1 MALFSRQKRER
12 TPLADRAERVLLVD
26 QTARVRP
33 ATMLRRREVLYGVL
47 LAVGFL
53 VFLEAA
59 FVAAVPGRETELEVG
74 QVARQEIAAPYDFD
88 VLKPEEELTQ
98 ERAIAEEGVAAVFRF
113 AEEELTAGRQTFGDL
128 VTRVYGVRKG
138 PESQK
143 QKLDMLGQL
152 GTALSDTTRSVL
164 LDGRRSTRVEER
176 AREILY
182 GFYERGILKTKS
194 APSLSPDETVILVRG
209 ADETMVRAGQFL
221 PDLDVAAAVRREAG
235 RSFKDRAMVRAIV
248 DLVVPFAT
256 GNVFYDSAETE
267 RRKRDAREG
276 VSASTGRDFKKNEI
290 IVQRGE
296 RITSEH
302 LNIVRSMIAKRSE
315 LVTSGAALQR
325 LLPRFG
331 RVLLAGVLLFAFALY
346 LAVRRKE
353 LLTETRSQLFFLV
366 LVAAVMA
373 GAAAVGA
380 MGDVAQY
387 LVPIT
392 VLSMLLSML
401 FGFELAV
408 VSTFFTVILASIYTG
423 YGTPFAFVSVVAGVI
438 AAYSVRRV
446 REREDFYWSALRVVG
461 AYAVAI
467 AVSDA
472 SRSALGGSTAAHC
485 ALGGL
490 NAVVSMG
497 VVVVVLPLF
506 ETAFR
511 VTTEITLLELGD
523 MNRPLLRK
531 MAMMAPGTYHHS
543 IIVGNLAEAAAEAI
557 HADGLLARVGSYY
570 HDIGKLVAP
579 GYFVENQQG
588 LEPSESKHAG
598 LRPKVSSLVI
608 RAHVRDGI
616 ELARKE
622 RLPEPIVDIVSEHH
636 GASVMEYF
644 YNKALEEAD
653 DPADVQEEDFR
664 YPGPRPR
671 SKESAIISLADV
683 IEARVR
689 AIGEPMSSKRIEAEV
704 EEVIE
709 KRWSGHELDDAEL
722 TLSDLAK
729 IREAFSR
736 VLTGMYHQRIKY
748 PDQDEESDSGPA
760 PNDRPGTQDG
770 D

>member
-1 MALFSRQKRER
+1 MALFSRQKPER
-12 TPLADRAERVLLVD
+12 TPRTERADRVLLSD
-26 QTARVRP
+26 QTERVPPARIFW
-33 ATMLRRREVLYGVL
+33 RREVLHGIL
-47 LAVGFL
+47 LVVGFL
-53 VFLEAA
+53 IFLEVV
-59 FVAAVPGRETELEVG
+59 FIAAVPGRRTEFDVG
-74 QVARQEIAAPYDFD
+74 QVAREDVVAPYDFD
-88 VLKPEEELTQ
+88 VLKPPEDLAQ
-98 ERAIAEEGVAAVFRF
+98 ERAIAEAGVVPVFRF
-113 AEEELTAGRQTFGDL
+113 ADAELTAGRQAFGDL
-128 VTRVYGVRKG
+128 VTRVYGIRTG

-143 QKLDMLGQL
+143 QKIEMLGQL
-152 GTALSDTTRSVL
+152 GVALSDTTRPVL
-164 LDGRRSTRVEER
+164 LDGAKSTRVEER

-182 GFYERGILKTKS
+182 GLYERGILRTKS
-194 APSLSPDETVILVRG
+194 APALAPDETVMLVRG
-209 ADETMVRAGQFL
+209 SDETMARAGQFL
-221 PDLDVAAAVRREAG
+221 LDSGVAAAVRREAR
-235 RSFKDRAMVRAIV
+235 RSLKDRTMVRAVV
-248 DLVVPFAT
+248 DLVVPFAS
-256 GNVFYDSAETE
+256 GNVVYDAGETD
-267 RRKRDAREG
+267 RRRRDALES
-276 VSASTGRDFKKNEI
+276 VSVSSGRDFKKDEI
-290 IVQRGE
+290 IIQKGE
-296 RITSEH
+296 RITPEH
-302 LNIVRSMIAKRSE
+302 LNVVHSMAAKRSE
-315 LVTSGAALQR
+315 LLKSGAILER
-325 LLPRFG
+325 FLPRFG
-331 RVLLAGVLLFAFALY
+331 RVLLAAVLLFAFALY
-346 LAVRRKE
+346 LAVRSKE
-353 LLTETRSQLFFLV
+353 LLIDVRSRAFFLA

-373 GAAAVGA
+373 GAAAVGTF
-380 MGDVAQY
+380 GDAAQY

-408 VSTFFTVILASIYTG
+408 VSTFFTIVLASIYTG
-423 YGTPFAFVSVVAGVI
+423 YGTPFVFVSVVAGVI
-438 AAYSVRRV
+438 AAYSVRKV
-446 REREDFYWSALRVVG
+446 REREDFYWSAIRVVA

-467 AVSDA
+467 AVTDISK
-472 SRSALGGSTAAHC
+472 SAVGPATVAHC

-490 NAVVSMG
+490 NAIVSMG
-497 VVVVVLPLF
+497 IAVVALPLL

-531 MAMMAPGTYHHS
+531 MAMTAPGTYHHS
-543 IIVGNLAEAAAEAI
+543 IIVGNLSEAAAEAI
-557 HADGLLARVGSYY
+557 HADGLLARVGAYY

-588 LEPSESKHAG
+588 LEPSESKHSA

-636 GASVMEYF
+636 GMSVMEYF
-644 YNKALEEAD
+644 YNRALEEAE
-653 DPADVQEEDFR
+653 DPADVLEEDFR
-664 YPGPRPR
+664 YPGPKPR

-683 IEARVR
+683 IEARAR

-736 VLTGMYHQRIKY
+736 VLIGMYHQRIKY
-748 PDQDEESDSGPA
+748 PDQAGDDEPDSDPS
-760 PNDRPGTQDG
+760 DRPGTQNG